1 MDLNDCGMATRL
13 DKMRLTQQQNIQ
25 SRRPPQVKY
34 SKKQIYSRVRKI
46 PEIRFED
53 QKLTSFSGLV
63 IFQSLFY
70 HLNLK
75 ERLWR
80 CFTHLKVSPIFGHHV
95 IVLLLMVH
103 LLIGYRRLREIDY
116 YRDDPMVK
124 RLLGLNRIPDVAT
137 VSRALSTVDGES
149 IGKIRQLC
157 RAMVIER
164 LRKISL
170 YRLTLD
176 FDGSV
181 RWTQGRGI
189 EGTAVGFNKKKKGT
203 RSYYPLFCT
212 IAQTGQVFDVYHRP
226 GNVHDSHGARAFLLA
241 CIELLC
247 QELPGV
253 KIEVRMDSAFFSDDM
268 VTLLNGLGVEFS
280 LSVPFERFAELKG
293 MIERRKRWR
302 CYDETWSFFETHWKP
317 KSWSSRYRF
326 LLIRQKCKKLY
337 KGPIQLDLFIPH
349 EYGYEFTVIVT
360 NKQTT
365 MKKVLRFH
373 HGRGYQEKIFGEMKS
388 QGQMDY
394 IAVRRLF
401 GNQLYLMASVLAHNL
416 TRELQMLTKLKSRG
430 TTEKRSAL
438 WVFEELETIRHYVLQ
453 RAGRL
458 TQPHGK
464 LTLTMHPNPV
474 VKENLIQFLD
484 ALVLAK

>member
-1 MDLNDCGMATRL
+1 
-13 DKMRLTQQQNIQ
+13 
-25 SRRPPQVKY
+25 
-34 SKKQIYSRVRKI
+34 
-46 PEIRFED
+46 
-53 QKLTSFSGLV
+53 
-63 IFQSLFY
+63 
-70 HLNLK
+70 
-75 ERLWR
+75 
-80 CFTHLKVSPIFGHHV
+80 
-95 IVLLLMVH
+95 
-103 LLIGYRRLREIDY
+103 
-116 YRDDPMVK
+116 MVK

-137 VSRALSTVDGES
+137 VSRALANVDGES
-149 IGKIRQLC
+149 IERIRQLC

-164 LRKISL
+164 LRQITL

-181 RWTQGRGI
+181 SSTQGRGV
-189 EGTAVGFNKKKKGT
+189 EGTAVGFNKKKKGA

-226 GNVHDSHGARAFLLA
+226 GNVHDSHEAKGFLLD
-241 CIELLC
+241 CIRILR
-247 QELPGV
+247 QELPWV
-253 KIEVRMDSAFFSDDM
+253 KIEIRMDSAFFSDEI
-268 VTLLNGLGVEFS
+268 VTLLDGLDVEFT
-280 LSVPFERFAELKG
+280 LSVPFERFVELKR
-293 MIERRKRWR
+293 MIEGRRRWR
-302 CYDETWSFFETHWKP
+302 CFNETWSFFETHWKP
-317 KSWSSRYRF
+317 KRWSSRYRF
-326 LLIRQKCKKLY
+326 LFIRQTCKKIY

-394 IAVRRLF
+394 IAVRCLC

-416 TRELQMLTKLKSRG
+416 TRELQMLTKPKSRG

-438 WVFEELETIRHYVLQ
+438 WAFEELETIRHHLLQ

-464 LTLTMHPNPV
+464 LTLTMHPNAA
-474 VKENLIQFLD
+474 VKEDLIQFLE
-484 ALVLAK
+484 AFKKAA

>member
-1 MDLNDCGMATRL
+1 
-13 DKMRLTQQQNIQ
+13 
-25 SRRPPQVKY
+25 VY
-34 SKKQIYSRVRKI
+34 KI

-53 QKLTSFSGLV
+53 QRLTSFAGLV

-80 CFTHLKVSPIFGHHV
+80 CFAHLKISPIFGHHV
-95 IVLLLMVH
+95 VVLLLIVH
-103 LLIGYRRLREIDY
+103 LLIGYRRLREINY

-124 RLLGLNRIPDVAT
+124 RLLGLSRIPDVAT
-137 VSRALSTVDGES
+137 VSRALATVDGAS
-149 IGKIRQLC
+149 IEKIRQLC

-164 LRKISL
+164 LRQITL

-181 RWTQGRGI
+181 SSTQGRGV
-189 EGTAVGFNKKKKGT
+189 EGTAVGFNKKKKGA

-226 GNVHDSHGARAFLLA
+226 GNVHDSHEAKGFLLD
-241 CIELLC
+241 CIRILRE
-247 QELPGV
+247 ELPWV
-253 KIEVRMDSAFFSDDM
+253 KIEIRMDSAFFSDEM
-268 VTLLNGLGVEFS
+268 VTLIDGLGVEFT
-280 LSVPFERFAELKG
+280 LSVPFERFVELKR
-293 MIERRKRWR
+293 MIEGRKRWR
-302 CYDETWSFFETHWKP
+302 RFNETWSFFETRWKP
-317 KSWSSRYRF
+317 KSWSNRYRF
-326 LLIRQKCKKLY
+326 LFIRQKCKKIY

-349 EYGYEFTVIVT
+349 EYGYECTVIVT

-365 MKKVLRFH
+365 MKKVLMFH

-388 QGQMDY
+388 QSQMDY
-394 IAVRRLF
+394 DAVRRLC

-416 TRELQMLTKLKSRG
+416 ARELQIITKPKSRG

-438 WVFEELETIRHYVLQ
+438 WAFEELGTIRHHLLQ

-458 TQPHGK
+458 TEPHGK
-464 LTLTMHPNPV
+464 LTLTMNPNAA
-474 VKENLIQFLD
+474 VKEHLIQFLE
-484 ALVLAK
+484 ALKKAA

>member
-1 MDLNDCGMATRL
+1 M
-13 DKMRLTQQQNIQ
+13 
-25 SRRPPQVKY
+25 KY
-34 SKKQIYSRVRKI
+34 SKNEIYSRVRKI

-53 QKLTSFSGLV
+53 QRLTSFAGLV

-75 ERLWR
+75 QRLWR

-95 IVLLLMVH
+95 IVLLLIVH

-137 VSRALSTVDGES
+137 VSRALTSVDAEGIER
-149 IGKIRQLC
+149 IRQLC
-157 RAMVIER
+157 RVLVIER

-181 RWTQGRGI
+181 YSTQGRGI
-189 EGTAVGFNKKKKGT
+189 EGTAVGFNKRRKGA

-226 GNVHDSHGARAFLLA
+226 GNVHDSHEAKAFLLE
-241 CIELLC
+241 CIRLLR

-268 VTLLNGLGVEFS
+268 VTLLDGLGVAFT
-280 LSVPFERFAELKG
+280 LSVPLERFAELKG
-293 MIERRKRWR
+293 MIEGRKRWK
-302 CYDETWSFFETHWKP
+302 CFDETWSFFETHWKP
-317 KSWSSRYRF
+317 KRWSNRYRF
-326 LLIRQKCKKLY
+326 LFIRQKCKKIY

-360 NKQTT
+360 NK
-365 MKKVLRFH
+365 
-373 HGRGYQEKIFGEMKS
+373 
-388 QGQMDY
+388 
-394 IAVRRLF
+394 
-401 GNQLYLMASVLAHNL
+401 
-416 TRELQMLTKLKSRG
+416 
-430 TTEKRSAL
+430 
-438 WVFEELETIRHYVLQ
+438 
-453 RAGRL
+453 
-458 TQPHGK
+458 
-464 LTLTMHPNPV
+464 
-474 VKENLIQFLD
+474 
-484 ALVLAK
+484 

>member
-1 MDLNDCGMATRL
+1 MATRL
-13 DKMRLTQQQNIQ
+13 DRMCLPQQQKIQ
-25 SRRPPQVKY
+25 SWRPPQVKY
-34 SKKQIYSRVRKI
+34 SKNEIYSRVRKI
-46 PEIRFED
+46 PEIKFED
-53 QKLTSFSGLV
+53 QRLTSFAGLV
-63 IFQSLFY
+63 IFQFLFSNL
-70 HLNLK
+70 HLK
-75 ERLWR
+75 ERLWH
-80 CFTHLKVSPIFGHHV
+80 CFTHLKVSSIYGHHV
-95 IVLLLMVH
+95 VVLLLIVH

-137 VSRALSTVDGES
+137 VSRALAHGDRES
-149 IGKIRQLC
+149 FERIRQLC
-157 RAMVIER
+157 RTLVIER
-164 LRKISL
+164 LKKIAL

-181 RWTQGRGI
+181 SWTQGRGV
-189 EGTAVGFNKKKKGT
+189 EGTAVGFNRKKKGA

-226 GNVHDSHGARAFLLA
+226 GNVHDSHGAKAFLLD
-241 CIELLC
+241 CIGILR
-247 QELPGV
+247 QELPWV
-253 KIEVRMDSAFFSDDM
+253 KIEVRMDSAFFSDEI
-268 VTLLNGLGVEFS
+268 VTLLDGLGVEFT
-280 LSVPFERFAELKG
+280 LSVPFERFVELKKL
-293 MIERRKRWR
+293 IEERKRWR
-302 CYDETWSFFETHWKP
+302 CFNETWSFFEAHWKP
-317 KSWSSRYRF
+317 KSWSSQYRF
-326 LLIRQKCKKLY
+326 LFIRQKCKKLY

-365 MKKVLRFH
+365 MKKVLGFH

-394 IAVRRLF
+394 IAVRSLC
-401 GNQLYLMASVLAHNL
+401 GNQLYLMASILAHNL
-416 TRELQMLTKLKSRG
+416 TREIQMVTKPKSRG

-438 WVFEELETIRHYVLQ
+438 WAFEELGTIRHHLLQ

-464 LTLTMHPNPV
+464 LTLTMHPNTA
-474 VKENLIQFLD
+474 VKEDLIQFLD
-484 ALVLAK
+484 ALKKAA

>member
-1 MDLNDCGMATRL
+1 MASVL
-13 DKMRLTQQQNIQ
+13 DKMCLIPPQNIQ

-34 SKKQIYSRVRKI
+34 SKNEIHSRVYKI

-53 QKLTSFSGLV
+53 QRLTSFAGLV

-80 CFTHLKVSPIFGHHV
+80 CFAHLKISPIFGHHV
-95 IVLLLMVH
+95 VVLLLIVH
-103 LLIGYRRLREIDY
+103 LLIGYRRLREINY
-116 YRDDPMVK
+116 YREDPMVK

-137 VSRALSTVDGES
+137 VSRALATVDGAS
-149 IGKIRQLC
+149 IEKIRQLC

-164 LRKISL
+164 LRQIPL

-181 RWTQGRGI
+181 SSTQGRGV
-189 EGTAVGFNKKKKGT
+189 EGTAVGFNKKKKGA

-226 GNVHDSHGARAFLLA
+226 GNVHDSHEAKGFLLD
-241 CIELLC
+241 CIRILR
-247 QELPGV
+247 QELPWV
-253 KIEVRMDSAFFSDDM
+253 KIEIRVDSAFFSDEI
-268 VTLLNGLGVEFS
+268 VTLIDGLGVEFT
-280 LSVPFERFAELKG
+280 LSVPFERFVELKR
-293 MIERRKRWR
+293 MIEGRKRWR
-302 CYDETWSFFETHWKP
+302 RFNETWSFFEAHWKP
-317 KSWSSRYRF
+317 KSWSNRYRF
-326 LLIRQKCKKLY
+326 LFIRQKCKKIY

-365 MKKVLRFH
+365 MKKVLMFH

-388 QGQMDY
+388 QSQMDY
-394 IAVRRLF
+394 IAVRRLC

-416 TRELQMLTKLKSRG
+416 ARELQMITKPKSRG

-438 WVFEELETIRHYVLQ
+438 WAFEELGTIRHHLLQ

-458 TQPHGK
+458 TEPHGK
-464 LTLTMHPNPV
+464 LTLTMNPNAA
-474 VKENLIQFLD
+474 VKEDLIQFLE
-484 ALVLAK
+484 ALKKAA